1 MEVPDKELIMKAL
14 VTGGAGFIGSNLVNR
29 LLKDGNEVVVIDNES
44 SDAHDYPHW
53 NEDAS
58 NYKCDI
64 NDYAQLKSITKDI
77 DVIFH
82 MAAESRIQPTIEN
95 PRLAVQTNVLGT
107 CNVLQA
113 ARESGVKR
121 VVYSSTSSAYGL
133 VNTIPNKETMPKD
146 CLNPYS
152 VSKTAGEE
160 LCKMYTDL
168 FGLQTVIFR
177 YFNVYG
183 ENQPTK
189 GQYAPVI
196 GLLKK
201 QHSKGAPMTVTGD
214 GLQRR
219 DYVYVSDVVEA
230 NILASTAELG
240 KPLNVTIG
248 KSYDKCHKI
257 DYGEIFNIGS
267 GTNHSILDL
276 VKMIGGEDAKYTHI
290 PERPG
295 EVRETL
301 SDCNKAHCA
310 LRWKPKMKLEDWI
323 LNNEKQNTK

>member
-1 MEVPDKELIMKAL
+1 MKIL

-29 LLKDGNEVVVIDNES
+29 LLGDGHDVRVIDNES
-44 SDAHDYPHW
+44 TDAHESPYW
-53 NEDAS
+53 NTKAI
-58 NYKCDI
+58 NYKRDICDY
-64 NDYAQLKSITKDI
+64 DYLKHITEGV

-82 MAAESRIQPTIEN
+82 LAAEARIQPATEN
-95 PRLAVQTNVLGT
+95 PTLAVKTNTLGT

-113 ARESGVKR
+113 ARENDVKR

-133 VNTIPNKETMPKD
+133 ANPVPSTENMNKD

-168 FGLQTVIFR
+168 FGLETITFR

-196 GLLKK
+196 GLFQR
-201 QHSKGAPMTVTGD
+201 QHKAGEPMTIVGD

-219 DYVYVSDVVEA
+219 DFTYVGDVVEA
-230 NILASTAELG
+230 NILAATTKNKDALG
-240 KPLNVTIG
+240 QL
-248 KSYDKCHKI
+248 
-257 DYGEIFNIGS
+257 FNIGT
-267 GTNHSILDL
+267 GINYNILDL
-276 VKMIGGEDAKYTHI
+276 VKLIGGENAEYEHI
-290 PERPG
+290 PERIG
-295 EVRETL
+295 EVRDSL
-301 SDCNKAHCA
+301 SDCSKAYKY
-310 LRWKPKMKLEDWI
+310 LKWKTETKLENWI
-323 LNNEKQNTK
+323 LNNNEK